1 MTEVKF
7 NAENWY
13 EHYSHRLD
21 EGPLRN
27 QTSAI
32 IEDPIYKVVVDDDGT
47 ITVVTKANF
56 DTHTTAR
63 INSEELD
70 LHVKF
75 LRYYSIRY
83 NVETA
88 LNNEDASQAERNLQA
103 AIRSGETEF
112 KVPTTAIASKDTTVQ
127 VIGSWIYASDDE
139 NLVDSA
145 EFSELLEASLNGS
158 AADLGDFEFLKDYFP
173 TVIPKDERI
182 EFICKIPEE
191 STASED
197 QLAEQEFQVE
207 DWMSYYS
214 AKIDEKYL
222 SDYIDN
228 CYEGYPDAKIDASGD
243 TITTRVESGFSY
255 CIGMFFEDA
264 ETGEEIETESDVT
277 ADFDYTVVYKV
288 DNDLDDYIEDIEES
302 LNEAIKSGSST
313 FEIIVPISVVEVNG
327 VEVTNVE
334 DHGLDDDLVER
345 ISGGESAIVRE
356 IQKSIERDLSEETDA
371 RHTGDFIQPPM
382 DKEVRFICTIPSKE

>member
-112 KVPTTAIASKDTTVQ
+112 KVPTTAIASKDTTAR

-302 LNEAIKSGSST
+302 LNETIKSGSST

>member
-56 DTHTTAR
+56 DTHATAR

-112 KVPTTAIASKDTTVQ
+112 KVPTTAIASKDTTVR

-173 TVIPKDERI
+173 TVTPKDERI

-197 QLAEQEFQVE
+197 QLAAQEFQVE

-334 DHGLDDDLVER
+334 DHGPDDDLVER

>member
-56 DTHTTAR
+56 DTHTAAR

-112 KVPTTAIASKDTTVQ
+112 KVPTTAIASKDTTVR

-313 FEIIVPISVVEVNG
+313 FEIIVPISVVEVND

>member
-112 KVPTTAIASKDTTVQ
+112 KVPTTAIVSKDTTVR

>member
-112 KVPTTAIASKDTTVQ
+112 KVPTAIASKDTTVR

>member
-63 INSEELD
+63 INSVELD

-112 KVPTTAIASKDTTVQ
+112 KVPTTAIASKDTTVR
-127 VIGSWIYASDDE
+127 VIGSWIYVSDDE

-345 ISGGESAIVRE
+345 ISGGESSIVRE

>member
-112 KVPTTAIASKDTTVQ
+112 KVPTTAIASKDTTVR

>member
-32 IEDPIYKVVVDDDGT
+32 IEDPIYKVVVDDDGM

-56 DTHTTAR
+56 DTHATAR

-83 NVETA
+83 NVETD
-88 LNNEDASQAERNLQA
+88 LNNDDASQAERNLQA

-112 KVPTTAIASKDTTVQ
+112 KVPTTAIASKDTTVR

>member
-83 NVETA
+83 NVETS

-112 KVPTTAIASKDTTVQ
+112 KVPTTAIASKDTTVR

-277 ADFDYTVVYKV
+277 ADFDYTVVCKV

>member
-27 QTSAI
+27 QASAI
-32 IEDPIYKVVVDDDGT
+32 IEDPIYEIFVRDDGT
-47 ITVVTKANF
+47 ITVFTKAYF
-56 DTHTTAR
+56 ETRTTAR

-70 LHVKF
+70 LRVKF

-127 VIGSWIYASDDE
+127 VIGSWIYTSDDE
-139 NLVDSA
+139 NLVNSA
-145 EFSELLEASLNGS
+145 EFSELLQASLNGG

-191 STASED
+191 STTSED

-207 DWMSYYS
+207 DWMNYYNAELDEADLNDSIDSYYEGHPT
-214 AKIDEKYL
+214 AVIDV
-222 SDYIDN
+222 
-228 CYEGYPDAKIDASGD
+228 SGD
-243 TITTRVESGFSY
+243 TITTEVESSLALY
-255 CIGMFFEDA
+255 MSMFFEDA
-264 ETGEEIETESDVT
+264 ETGEEIETDAYVV
-277 ADFDYTVVYKV
+277 ADFTYTVVYKV

-313 FEIIVPISVVEVNG
+313 FAITVPTEVVEVRDVDVTY
-327 VEVTNVE
+327 VEQCQF
-334 DHGLDDDLVER
+334 DDDELAER
-345 ISGGESAIVRE
+345 IAGGESAIIRE
-356 IQKSIERDLSEETDA
+356 IKSNIEQDLSEATDA
-371 RHTGDFIQPPM
+371 RHNGDCIQPPA
-382 DKEVRFICTIPSKE
+382 DKDVKFVCTIPAE

>member
-32 IEDPIYKVVVDDDGT
+32 IEDPIYNVVVDDDGT
-47 ITVVTKANF
+47 ITVVTKANL

-112 KVPTTAIASKDTTVQ
+112 KVPTTAIARKDTTVR
-127 VIGSWIYASDDE
+127 VIGSWIYASDDK

-207 DWMSYYS
+207 DWMNYYNAKLDEADLNDSIDSY
-214 AKIDEKYL
+214 
-222 SDYIDN
+222 
-228 CYEGYPDAKIDASGD
+228 YEGYPTAKIDVAGD
-243 TITTRVESGFSY
+243 TITTEVESSLALY
-255 CIGMFFEDA
+255 MGMFFEDA
-264 ETGEEIETESDVT
+264 ETGEEIETDAYVV
-277 ADFDYTVVYKV
+277 ADFTYTVVYKV

-313 FEIIVPISVVEVNG
+313 FEITVPAEVVEVRDVDVTY
-327 VEVTNVE
+327 VEQCRF
-334 DHGLDDDLVER
+334 DDDELAER
-345 ISGGESAIVRE
+345 IAGGESAIIRE
-356 IQKSIERDLSEETDA
+356 IKSDIEQDLSEATDA
-371 RHTGDFIQPPM
+371 RHNGDCIQPPA
-382 DKEVRFICTIPSKE
+382 DKDVKFVCTIPAE